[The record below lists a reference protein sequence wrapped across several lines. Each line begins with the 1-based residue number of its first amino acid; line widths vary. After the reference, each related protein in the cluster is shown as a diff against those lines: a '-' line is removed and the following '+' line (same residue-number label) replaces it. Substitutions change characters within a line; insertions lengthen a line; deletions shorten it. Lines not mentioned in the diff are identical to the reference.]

1 MRSGTKIWLIAGGVL
16 AIFAAGVFAMF
27 SNPPGMQTGLRV
39 LGWVLAAGLAAL
51 AFHLAGSER
60 RLRAR
65 IDRMAEEVRRI
76 SARVD
81 LSSRLDVSGENELA
95 HLAQAIDRIL
105 TALELTR
112 RKQLESEALYYSIVE
127 QARDGLAV
135 LDAESLHLLEANSTL
150 QNLLGVFPPHI
161 YELTLFELIEPDERL
176 EADLKRIVE
185 NGGSLAAESRLK
197 RAFGSQVDVE
207 ISLSAIQ
214 YGGKQALFAV
224 VRDISEPKQAAREVQ
239 MQRDFAVQVMSAM
252 GQGLAVTD
260 LEGCFDF
267 VNPALARMLGC
278 APDALLGRT
287 LADLAHPDESSALSL
302 IHYAWTA
309 GETASVEMRL
319 LRTDGSGL
327 YALVSAA
334 PRRREGEICG
344 AILVIGDLT
353 ERRRV
358 EENLRKS
365 ESRYRSVVES
375 VSEVIFQTGVTGRW
389 AFLNPAWTAITG
401 FPIEESLG
409 LELYDFVHPDD
420 QERARRDFSSL
431 CAREVNAWS
440 GELRFRTS
448 AAGYR
453 WMAVFAR
460 LLADA
465 HGAPLGVAGT
475 LTDITERRQAEE
487 ALRKEQEAIRSL
499 YDISSSQ
506 EMDFTGKLRAIL
518 EMGCRYFGLETGILA
533 RLAGADLT
541 VIESCQSGN
550 EPPIEASLP
559 LQHSYAREAIEMGA
573 VVAIHHAGQSEW
585 AEHPCYRAK
594 KIEAYLGVPVLLGGD
609 VYGTL
614 SFSSLHPRPTAFS
627 GADREF
633 LRLMA
638 QWIGGEIQR
647 QQYTEQLQIYT
658 QEIAR
663 KNRVLSEA
671 RDQAIQASRLKSEF
685 LANMSHEIRTPM
697 NAVLGMIELLRD
709 TPLTDQQREY
719 INIVHDSA
727 ELLLALINDILDF
740 SKIEAGRLEL
750 ESIPFDLA
758 NLVETSAELLASR
771 AEEKKLPLVVW
782 VDPRL
787 PDLLVGDPTRLR
799 QVLVNLIGNAVK
811 FTHAGQVV
819 VRAEAGEHSGD
830 TLRVRFEVRDTG
842 IGITP
847 EERSRLF
854 NPFTQAA
861 GNTTRKYG
869 GTGLGL
875 AIARHLVE
883 LMDGRIGVDSAEN
896 QGSLFWFEVPLLG
909 ASAAHP
915 VALPD
920 LSAVRCLVLSSH
932 ASTRE
937 TIGAYLEA
945 CSAVVETVGEAAGF
959 IPRLIDAHKAH
970 KPFHVAVID
979 SGFSDLNPLAL
990 AGEVRRDRRLRKVS
1004 LILLLGFDDR
1014 ALAQN
1019 ALSAGFAACL
1029 TRPIRRAQLLSAVE
1043 SLSSGKTPAVTEPA
1057 GQNAAWPAKETPAV
1071 FAHSSPEQPV
1081 VLLAEDNP
1089 ANQKLAALQL
1099 EKLGYTVDVV
1109 SNGRQAIEALLEH
1122 PERYG
1127 LLLIDCH
1134 MPEMDGFTAART
1146 IRQLEASGEQRFP
1159 IVAMTADALE
1169 GDREACLAAGMDD
1182 YISKPV
1188 SLDDLART
1196 VSRWMAS
1203 PRLAAPRPAQAETP
1217 STMESPLDPQVIGE
1231 IRSLQ
1236 KDGAEPDFFAQIVRA
1251 FLRESTRSIEDLRS
1265 AVQRGDASAVQRIA
1279 HGLKGSSANLG
1290 ARRLSGLALE
1300 LETMGRKG
1308 HLDGAPARLAALEA
1322 EYSRVSAALQTE
1334 ISLDPHHEE

>member
-16 AIFAAGVFAMF
+16 AIFTASIFAMF
-27 SNPPGMQTGLRV
+27 SNLPGTHTGLRV

-60 RLRAR
+60 RLRAK
-65 IDRMAEEVRRI
+65 IDRMAEDIRRI
-76 SARVD
+76 SAHVD
-81 LSSRLDVSGENELA
+81 LSSRLDVSSEDELA
-95 HLAQAIDRIL
+95 HLAQAIDRML
-105 TALELTR
+105 TTLELTR
-112 RKQLESEALYYSIVE
+112 RKQLESEALYHSIVE
-127 QARDGLAV
+127 QARDGLAI
-135 LDAESLHLLEANSTL
+135 LDAESLHLMEANSTL

-161 YELTLFELIEPDERL
+161 YELTLFELIEPNERL
-176 EADLKRIVE
+176 EADLKRIIE
-185 NGGSLAAESRLK
+185 CGGSLAAESRLK
-197 RAFGSQVDVE
+197 RAFGGQVDVE
-207 ISLSAIQ
+207 ISLSALQ
-214 YGGKQALFAV
+214 YGSKRALFAV
-224 VRDISEPKQAAREVQ
+224 VRDISEPKQASREIQ

-267 VNPALARMLGC
+267 VNPALARILGC
-278 APDALLGRT
+278 TPDALLGRT
-287 LADLAHPDESSALSL
+287 LADLAHPDESSTLSL
-302 IHYAWTA
+302 IHYAWTS
-309 GETASVEMRL
+309 GESASIEMRL
-319 LRTDGSGL
+319 LRMDGSGL
-327 YALVSAA
+327 YAMVSAA

-344 AILVIGDLT
+344 AILVISDLT

-358 EENLRKS
+358 EESLQKS

-389 AFLNPAWTAITG
+389 AFLNPAWTVITG
-401 FPIEESLG
+401 FPLEESLG
-409 LELYDFVHPDD
+409 LEFYDFVHPDD
-420 QERARRDFSSL
+420 QERARRDFASL
-431 CAREVNAWS
+431 CAREVNAWR

-465 HGAPLGVAGT
+465 HGAPIGVAGT
-475 LTDITERRQAEE
+475 LTDVTERRQAEE
-487 ALRKEQEAIRSL
+487 ALRKEQEALRSL
-499 YDISSSQ
+499 YEISSSQ

-518 EMGCRYFGLETGILA
+518 EMGCRHFGLETGILA
-533 RLAGADLT
+533 SLVGVDLT
-541 VIESCQSGN
+541 VIESYQRGD
-550 EPPIEASLP
+550 ETPIEASTP
-559 LQHSYAREAIEMGA
+559 LQQSYAREAIEA
-573 VVAIHHAGQSEW
+573 REVVAIHHAGQSEW
-585 AEHPCYRAK
+585 ADHPCYRAN

-609 VYGTL
+609 VYGIL
-614 SFSSLHPRPTAFS
+614 SFSSLHPRTTAFS
-627 GADREF
+627 DADREL
-633 LRLMA
+633 LRLMD

-647 QQYTEQLQIYT
+647 QQYTEQLQIFT

-787 PDLLVGDPTRLR
+787 PELLIGDPTRLR

-811 FTHAGQVV
+811 FTDTGQVV
-819 VRAEAGEHSGD
+819 VRAEAGERSGD

-854 NPFTQAA
+854 NPFTQAS

-909 ASAAHP
+909 ASAAQP
-915 VALPD
+915 VSLPD
-920 LSAVRCLVLSSH
+920 LSAVRILVLSSH
-932 ASTRE
+932 ATTRE
-937 TIGAYLEA
+937 TVGAYLES
-945 CSAVVETVGEAAGF
+945 CSAVVETIGEAAGF
-959 IPRLIDAHKAH
+959 LARLIEAHKAH
-970 KPFHVAVID
+970 KPFRVAVID
-979 SGFSDLNPLAL
+979 GGFSDLDPLTL
-990 AGEVRRDRRLRKVS
+990 AGEIRSDRRLRKLS
-1004 LILLLGFDDR
+1004 LILLVGFDDR
-1014 ALAQN
+1014 ALGQR

-1029 TRPIRRAQLLSAVE
+1029 TRPIRRAQLLSTVE
-1043 SLSSGKTPAVTEPA
+1043 SLSSGQAPVATDLA
-1057 GQNAAWPAKETPAV
+1057 GQSPTWPVKETQAV
-1071 FAHSSPEQPV
+1071 FAHSTSEQPV

-1099 EKLGYTVDVV
+1099 EKLGYAVDVV
-1109 SNGRQAIEALLEH
+1109 STGRQAIEALLER

-1146 IRQLEASGEQRFP
+1146 IRQLEAGGEQRFP

-1188 SLDDLART
+1188 RLEDLART
-1196 VSRWMAS
+1196 VSRWMAP
-1203 PRLAAPRPAQAETP
+1203 PRPAAPRPAQKETP
-1217 STMESPLDPQVIGE
+1217 STVEGPLDPQVIDE

-1236 KDGAEPDFFAQIVRA
+1236 RDGAAPDFFEQIVRA
-1251 FLRESTRSIEDLRS
+1251 FLHESSRSIENLRS
-1265 AVQRGDASAVQRIA
+1265 AVVRGDAPVVQRIA

-1290 ARRLSGLALE
+1290 ARRLSALLLE
-1300 LETMGRKG
+1300 LETLGREG

-1322 EYSRVSAALQTE
+1322 EYRRVSAALQAE
-1334 ISLDPHHEE
+1334 ISLDPHHKG